1 MINNS
6 LMKAVHKKIEEEIDD
21 AIKIFKSSIKRRISK
36 KQINFYRSILLMFYI
51 DGFEEDF
58 KSYIRLMERK

>member
-1 MINNS
+1 
-6 LMKAVHKKIEEEIDD
+6 MKAVHKKIEEEIDD